1 MSEQSM
7 YDKIKPESSP
17 VKVKK
22 IKGSKDNLIIII
34 VSAVI
39 ILAVAAIMCYYFIFR
54 DKEVIAT
61 FDGGEVTRGEYELY
75 YRTFAPMLVYY
86 NYSSD
91 VVAKYIA
98 EKIIL
103 DKIIIA
109 EAKAE
114 GIELT
119 DKMKEETDT
128 LLKEESTIS
137 EFAARGIDI
146 NEIRQVFYNDSVIS
160 EYLKK
165 KQEETTVESMKEY
178 LTKEEGEDADFNIYK
193 TRHILFSVASTATD
207 EEKAAAKK
215 EAEEVLARI
224 KKGEDFAT
232 LADEYSDDT
241 ATQKYNEGVFA
252 LSDPTAVDETYYKA
266 VKSLKAGQYTTSLI
280 ESDNFGYFII
290 KLDSIE
296 ENGRLTDETQV
307 GYYVD
312 SILYAKQDAANC
324 KYKDDRIKSLATSI
338 GTELGLITSNN
349 TSTATE

>member
-1 MSEQSM
+1 M
-7 YDKIKPESSP
+7 YDKIKPESSQ
-17 VKVKK
+17 VKTKK
-22 IKGSKDNLIIII
+22 MKGSKDNLIIII
-34 VSAVI
+34 VAAVI
-39 ILAVAAIMCYYFIFR
+39 ILVVAAIMCYYFIFR

-86 NYSSD
+86 NYGSD

-103 DKIIIA
+103 DKIILMEA
-109 EAKAE
+109 EKE
-114 GIELT
+114 DITLT
-119 DKMKEETDT
+119 TEMKEETDE
-128 LLKEESTIS
+128 LLKDETTIS
-137 EFAARGIDI
+137 EFASRGIDI
-146 NEIRQVFYNDSVIS
+146 NEVKQVFYNDSVIS
-160 EYLKK
+160 KYLEK
-165 KQEETTVESMKEY
+165 KQSETTAENMKEY
-178 LTKEEGEDADFNIYK
+178 LIKEEGENPDFSIYK
-193 TRHILFSVASTATD
+193 TRHILFKVASNAT
-207 EEKAAAKK
+207 EEERAAAKK

-241 ATQKYNEGVFA
+241 ATQTYNKGIFE
-252 LSDPTAVDETYYKA
+252 LSDPTAVDKTYYNA
-266 VKSLKAGQYTTSLI
+266 VKTLKVGQYTTSLV
-280 ESDNFGYFII
+280 ESENYGYFII

-296 ENGRLTDETQV
+296 ENGRLADKTQI

-338 GTELGLITSNN
+338 GKELGLIASSTS
-349 TSTATE
+349 AETE

>member
-22 IKGSKDNLIIII
+22 MKGSKDNLIIII
-34 VSAVI
+34 VAAVI

-103 DKIIIA
+103 DKIILMEA
-109 EAKAE
+109 EKEEITLTAE
-114 GIELT
+114 
-119 DKMKEETDT
+119 MKEETDE
-128 LLKEESTIS
+128 LLKDETTIS
-137 EFAARGIDI
+137 EFASRGIDV
-146 NEIRQVFYNDSVIS
+146 NDVKEIFYNDSVIS
-160 EYLKK
+160 KYLEK
-165 KQEETTVESMKEY
+165 KQSETTDENMKEY
-178 LTKEEGEDADFNIYK
+178 LTKEEGENPDFNIYK
-193 TRHILFSVASTATD
+193 TRHILFKVASTAT
-207 EEKAAAKK
+207 EEERAAAKK

-241 ATQKYNEGVFA
+241 ATQTYNEGIFE
-252 LSDPTAVDETYYKA
+252 LSDPTAVDKTYYNA
-266 VKSLKAGQYTTSLI
+266 VKTLKAGQYTTSLV
-280 ESDNFGYFII
+280 ESENYGYFII
-290 KLDSIE
+290 KLDSVE
-296 ENGRLTDETQV
+296 ENGRLTDKTQI

-338 GTELGLITSNN
+338 GRELGLVTSS
-349 TSTATE
+349 TSAEAE

>member
-7 YDKIKPESSP
+7 YDKIKPEGSP
-17 VKVKK
+17 VKTKK
-22 IKGSKDNLIIII
+22 MKGSKDNLIIII
-34 VSAVI
+34 VAAVI

-61 FDGGEVTRGEYELY
+61 FDGGEVTRGEYDLY

-103 DKIIIA
+103 DKIILIEA
-109 EAKAE
+109 EKEEITLTAE
-114 GIELT
+114 
-119 DKMKEETDT
+119 MKEETDE
-128 LLKEESTIS
+128 LLKDETTIS
-137 EFAARGIDI
+137 EFASRGIDV
-146 NEIRQVFYNDSVIS
+146 NEVKQIFYNDSVIS
-160 EYLKK
+160 KYLEK
-165 KQEETTVESMKEY
+165 KQSETTAENMKEY
-178 LTKEEGEDADFNIYK
+178 LTKEEGENPDFNIYK
-193 TRHILFSVASTATD
+193 TRHILFKVASTAT
-207 EEKAAAKK
+207 EEERAVAKK

-241 ATQKYNEGVFA
+241 ATQTYNEGIFE
-252 LSDPTAVDETYYKA
+252 LSDPTAVDKAYYNA
-266 VKSLKAGQYTTSLI
+266 VKTLTAGQYTTSLV
-280 ESDNFGYFII
+280 ESENYGYFII
-290 KLDSIE
+290 KLDSVE
-296 ENGRLTDETQV
+296 ENGRLTDETQI

-338 GTELGLITSNN
+338 GRELGLIASSTS
-349 TSTATE
+349 ADAE

>member
-7 YDKIKPESSP
+7 YDKIKPEGSP
-17 VKVKK
+17 VKTKK
-22 IKGSKDNLIIII
+22 MKGSKDNLIIII
-34 VSAVI
+34 VAAVI

-61 FDGGEVTRGEYELY
+61 FDGGEVTRGEYDLY

-103 DKIIIA
+103 DKIILIEA
-109 EAKAE
+109 EKEEITLTAE
-114 GIELT
+114 
-119 DKMKEETDT
+119 MKEETDE
-128 LLKEESTIS
+128 LLKDETTIS
-137 EFAARGIDI
+137 EFASRGIDV
-146 NEIRQVFYNDSVIS
+146 NEVKQIFYNDSVIS
-160 EYLKK
+160 KYLEK
-165 KQEETTVESMKEY
+165 KQSETTAENMKEY
-178 LTKEEGEDADFNIYK
+178 LTKEEGENPDFNIYK
-193 TRHILFSVASTATD
+193 TRHILFKVASTAT
-207 EEKAAAKK
+207 EEERAAAKK

-224 KKGEDFAT
+224 KKGEDFAK

-241 ATQKYNEGVFA
+241 ATQTYNEGIFE
-252 LSDPTAVDETYYKA
+252 LSDPTAVDKTYYNA
-266 VKSLKAGQYTTSLI
+266 VKTLTAGQYTTSLV
-280 ESDNFGYFII
+280 ESENYGYFII
-290 KLDSIE
+290 KLDSVE
-296 ENGRLTDETQV
+296 ENGRLTDETQI

-338 GTELGLITSNN
+338 GRELGLIASSTS
-349 TSTATE
+349 ADAE